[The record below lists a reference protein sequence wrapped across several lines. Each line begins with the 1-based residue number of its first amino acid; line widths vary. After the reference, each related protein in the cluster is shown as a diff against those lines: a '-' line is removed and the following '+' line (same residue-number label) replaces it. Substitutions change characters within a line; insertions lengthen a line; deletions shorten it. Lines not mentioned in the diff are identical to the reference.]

1 MQRLYEERSTK
12 IVRELPFF
20 SPVGLNL
27 GNCRYAHLSSCPP
40 SAESGIRAKSTILH
54 HTHRGH
60 SHFDEE

>member
-1 MQRLYEERSTK
+1 MKNDQRKLYANC
-12 IVRELPFF
+12 LFF